1 MSMRLVAQTQD
12 VKNDLSN
19 ENIKAH
25 HNTTERSRRRGQ
37 YVCLE
42 HELKA
47 NHQWYVMEKGRYIGL
62 SRIEMH

>member
-25 HNTTERSRRRGQ
+25 HNTTERSRTVEEVKK
-37 YVCLE
+37 YALCLS
-42 HELKA
+42 L
-47 NHQWYVMEKGRYIGL
+47 G
-62 SRIEMH
+62 